1 MNYTDAMA
9 AAKEGKKLSR
19 RGWGYFGWYHVTYYT
34 NGTEEFFSMND
45 PCNGMP
51 TVVRQWKYE
60 PTKADLDATDW
71 EVIEEIR
78 KWR

>member
-1 MNYTDAMA
+1 MNYTEAID
-9 AAKEGKKLSR
+9 AAKQGNRLSR
-19 RGWGYFGWYHVTYYT
+19 KGWGYFGWYHVTYYT
-34 NGTEEFFSMND
+34 NGTEEFLTMND

-51 TVVRQWKYE
+51 TVVRQWEYE

>member
-1 MNYTDAMA
+1 MNYTEAIE
-9 AAKEGKKLSR
+9 AAKQEKKLSR
-19 RGWGYFGWYHVTYYT
+19 KGWGHLFGWYYVTAY
-34 NGTEEFFSMND
+34 EDFLIMND

-51 TVVRQWKYE
+51 TVVRQWEYE